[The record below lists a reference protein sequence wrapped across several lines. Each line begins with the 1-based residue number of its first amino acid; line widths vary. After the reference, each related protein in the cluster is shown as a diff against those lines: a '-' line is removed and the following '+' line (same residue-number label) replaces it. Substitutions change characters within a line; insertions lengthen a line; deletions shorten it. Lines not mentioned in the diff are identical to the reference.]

1 MAQSVVSN
9 SVPSGASNEI
19 RLILLRRTGVGKSS
33 FECDMKTEVAKSYEM
48 TAIPGPHAFLL
59 VIEPN
64 RFLPQEAEAIKYL
77 DKIFGAQAVHHTII
91 VFTHSDSFRKTTVE
105 QYLGKLDEN
114 APLRHLLQQCQQ
126 RYMTVNNYETQSEKD
141 ASVKKLIEMISK
153 LVENNN
159 GQVYQSDEFDA
170 IAKEIAQAKSKG
182 IYQPFKSDGTFNMLP
197 LTQKIIVDGRLRRTL
212 GRRTIES

>member
-19 RLILLRRTGVGKSS
+19 RLILLRRTGVKVHLSKRSNKKKCALARRLFNDKQIFVVDTPGFLNPTVTES
-33 FECDMKTEVAKSYEM
+33 DMKTEVAKSYEL

-77 DKIFGAQAVHHTII
+77 DKIFCAQAVHHTII

-141 ASVKKLIEMISK
+141 ASVKKT
-153 LVENNN
+153 
-159 GQVYQSDEFDA
+159 Y
-170 IAKEIAQAKSKG
+170 
-182 IYQPFKSDGTFNMLP
+182 
-197 LTQKIIVDGRLRRTL
+197 
-212 GRRTIES
+212 